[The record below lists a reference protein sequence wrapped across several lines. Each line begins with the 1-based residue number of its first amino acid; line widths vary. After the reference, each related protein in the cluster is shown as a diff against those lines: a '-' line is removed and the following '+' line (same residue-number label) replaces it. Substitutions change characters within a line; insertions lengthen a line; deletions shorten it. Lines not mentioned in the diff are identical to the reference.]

1 MGKSQYKAHV
11 TQAINRLTEAG
22 IKAKDDY
29 EAIIKL
35 AEKVVIQAKK
45 MLEFYPEPIQ
55 PEPVKAEPVK
65 AEPVKKKP
73 RRKQGY
79 ENNGDNANKR
89 ENRKWIAQDWW
100 QLSDK
105 VASPVKKALIMPSEN
120 LYDVVQFFDLGLF
133 NEETELI
140 CVEMN
145 GKNYESWLNGG
156 FGTKLRETL
165 KEKNRYFASDA
176 EKYVWKDAHFI
187 HGEIGKKLEDGS
199 WDVDLEGFDGID
211 FMHLDFYGVLKPQ
224 IQDWL
229 KEVASKKYQNVQGNS
244 SPAGINIT
252 LQAKTTTFQKS
263 GAYKYVQENK
273 RQFQMMVEKMEL
285 TTPMMRVLD
294 LVLDAEH
301 ETSDHEDLPN
311 EERKWDHVKTDNF
324 LIQQALGDGFY
335 RASDEPWRQ
344 VTPFG
349 DTDIRTN
356 KGKGCSTWMAT
367 HKFYY
372 GDPLGATGTSY
383 NPEFPVT
390 DFVRFKRKKTAKN

>member
-1 MGKSQYKAHV
+1 MGKPQQKAHV
-11 TQAINRLTEAG
+11 TQAINRLFE
-22 IKAKDDY
+22 IKAEGNY
-29 EAIIKL
+29 EAIIKS
-35 AEKVVIQAKK
+35 AEKVVGQAKRL
-45 MLEFYPEPIQ
+45 LELYPELAQ
-55 PEPVKAEPVK
+55 SEPVKAELVK
-65 AEPVKKKP
+65 AEPIKKKT

-79 ENNGDNANKR
+79 QNNGDNANKR

-120 LYDVVQFFDLGLF
+120 LYDVIQFFDLGLF

-145 GKNYESWLNGG
+145 RKNYESWLNHG
-156 FGTKLRETL
+156 FGAKLRKTL
-165 KEKNRYFASDA
+165 KEKNRYFVSDA
-176 EKYVWKDAHFI
+176 QKYVWKDAHFI

-229 KEVASKKYQNVQGNS
+229 KEVASKKYQNTQGNS

-252 LQAKTTTFQKS
+252 LQAKTTTFQKE

-273 RQFQMMVEKMEL
+273 RQFQMMIEEMEL
-285 TTPMMRVLD
+285 STPMMRVLE

-301 ETSDHEDLPN
+301 ETSDREDLPN
-311 EERKWDHVKTDNF
+311 EERKWEHVKTDNF

-335 RASDEPWRQ
+335 KASDEPWRQ
-344 VTPFG
+344 ATPFG
-349 DTDIRTN
+349 DTDIKMY
-356 KGKGCSTWMAT
+356 KGENCNTWMAT

-372 GDPLGATGTSY
+372 GNPLGSTGTSL
-383 NPEFPVT
+383 NPEFPAV
-390 DFVRFKRKKTAKN
+390 DFVVTKSQ